1 MGSGSY
7 DYSSRSLRAQSAGYN
22 TKSTHEIFESRS
34 INVAM
39 SPLGIDIRESRDSA
53 EHPNSYPIIIALDV
67 TGSMGSIPH

>member
-7 DYSSRSLRAQSAGYN
+7 DYSSRSMRAQSAGYS

-39 SPLGIDIRESRDSA
+39 SPLGVDIRESRDSA
-53 EHPNSYPIIIALDV
+53 EHPNS
-67 TGSMGSIPH
+67 